1 MFKTQI
7 HALMGT
13 FHIQASCMKEDM
25 AAEEENTARKQV
37 RLQSIIGKHE
47 KSRGGDGSSRLGKE
61 RRAGSPG
68 TCGVD

>member
-37 RLQSIIGKHE
+37 QLQRIIGKHE

-61 RRAGSPG
+61 RRARSPG